1 MANILYETL
10 PEEWNGYRIN
20 TWFQV
25 GVQLSI
31 LMDDEEMSERER
43 YISILN
49 LLFGDGNGRLSE
61 FPQSEQEL
69 LECVTW
75 FLDGWSYD
83 NKTETREEE
92 KIMDFYVDQG
102 RIYADF
108 RQIYGINLNEADMHW
123 WEFCWLLWNMPD
135 KLSSF
140 KQAIQIRTMKPRKG
154 ASWEERQAIAEG
166 KAHFALK
173 QKKKSKSY
181 SKEEEKAI
189 DEYDRR
195 MEEIKKRKRIE
206 QQALAEFRK

>member
-1 MANILYETL
+1 MSNVLYEPL

-25 GVQLSI
+25 GVQLSL
-31 LMDDEEMSERER
+31 LMDDEEMSGRER

-49 LLFGDGNGRLSE
+49 LLFGDENGNLYE
-61 FPQSEQEL
+61 FPKSEQEL
-69 LECVTW
+69 FECVAW
-75 FLDGWSYD
+75 FLNGWSHD
-83 NKTETREEE
+83 NHTDTKEKE

-154 ASWEERQAIAEG
+154 ASREEIQAIAEG

-173 QKKKSKSY
+173 QKNNPKVY

-195 MEEIKKRKRIE
+195 MEEIRKKKLAE
-206 QQALAEFRK
+206 AQALIEFRK